1 MPEPAGPE
9 AVTEQAPPLADP
21 ARARA
26 EPLSRDP
33 WWWLPGAITIVTIAS
48 VIVVTLS
55 QLHPGMLLTDTTTTG
70 GDTGAH
76 IAMPK
81 FLETLISHG
90 HLTGWDPG
98 WYDGF
103 PLYTFYFTIPDLFI
117 AVAGW
122 VIPYGVAF
130 KLGTVLGSVLL
141 PICAWACGRFFRLR
155 APLPTLLA
163 AATLPFLFDY
173 TFTIYGG
180 NLFSTLAGEYA
191 YSFSLS
197 LAVLFLG
204 LFACAVREGRYRGWA
219 AVVLAGCV
227 LSHIVP
233 GMYALGGAV
242 ILTIVELLPARWGIG
257 DSALRVGRSDKTALP
272 VPRTRTLWWAG
283 STVAIGLL
291 LSGWWLVPF
300 GLEHAYSSSM
310 GYTNVEG
317 WAQYFREADAWAL
330 VLAGIGAVTAV
341 VVRSRFGIT
350 VTTLGIA
357 SALATALDPQGS
369 LYNVRLLPLW
379 FISVYLMAA
388 WAFGTGCIAVAVAWR
403 RARDRR
409 WRREAE
415 APCSV
420 APPGGP
426 GRWDHPRRPHRPP
439 PAPPRRWGPAAVSGA
454 VVGLLAV
461 MAAVV
466 PPFVVPAS
474 SLPVTLGPNE
484 VTNWS
489 NYNYEGYE
497 GQASYPEY
505 HSLMQTMGSLGKRYG
520 CGRAMWE
527 YSASENR
534 FGTPE
539 ALMLLP
545 YWTNGC
551 IDSME
556 GLLFESSATTPYHF
570 LNQAELSAG
579 PSEPEVGLPYGPLD
593 VVLGVQHLQLLG
605 VKYFMAETPQVEQ
618 EAAADPALQLVA
630 TSGPWTYDYGG
641 VTSHTTWQIYLVKDS
656 PLVTPL
662 VNDPVVLSG
671 VKPGPASWLG
681 SATDEGPAL
690 SWYGDPSKWN
700 VELAQS
706 GPSDWPR
713 TPVSDIRPTVRH
725 VGPTQVTGVT
735 QTDSTVSFHVTRVG
749 TPVLVKVSYFPNWH
763 ANGADGPW
771 RVTPN
776 LHGGRPHQPRRDPQ
790 LRGVE
795 CERPGTPGH
804 AARAGGAGLA
814 VRRARPSKMEA
825 QDESVSP
832 RPGDAGDPR
841 KRQKEQKVSSM
852 SSR

>member
-1 MPEPAGPE
+1 VTAEVPPETAPVAAE
-9 AVTEQAPPLADP
+9 AETS
-21 ARARA
+21 
-26 EPLSRDP
+26 SRGS
-33 WWWLPGAITIVTIAS
+33 WWWVPGAITVITIAS

-55 QLHPGMLLTDTTTTG
+55 QLHPSMLLTNTTTTG

-81 FLETLISHG
+81 FLETLASHG

-117 AVAGW
+117 AIGGW

-130 KLGTVLGSVLL
+130 KLGTILGSVML

-219 AVVLAGCV
+219 AVVLAGTV

-233 GMYALGGAV
+233 GLYALGGAAV
-242 ILTIVELLPARWGIG
+242 LTVVELLPARWGIA
-257 DSALRVGRSDKTALP
+257 DSALRVWRGDPTAVP

-291 LSGWWLVPF
+291 LSGWWLAPF

-330 VLAGIGAVTAV
+330 VLAGLGLLTAV
-341 VVRSRFGIT
+341 ITRSRFGIT

-379 FISVYLMAA
+379 FISVYFMAA
-388 WAFGTGCIAVAVAWR
+388 WAFGTGCMAVATAWR
-403 RARDRR
+403 RSQDRHGER
-409 WRREAE
+409 AAE
-415 APCSV
+415 VPWSADSRPIPPWERPTAPRPRGSGADDV
-420 APPGGP
+420 MT
-426 GRWDHPRRPHRPP
+426 PRR
-439 PAPPRRWGPAAVSGA
+439 ASSRRWGPAAVSGA
-454 VVGLLAV
+454 VLGLLAV
-461 MAAVV
+461 MVAVV
-466 PPFVVPAS
+466 PPFILPAS
-474 SLPVTLGPNE
+474 SLPVTVGSNE

-497 GQASYPEY
+497 GQASYPEF
-505 HSLMQTMGSLGKRYG
+505 HSLMQTMAAMGKQYG

-545 YWTNGC
+545 YETNGC

-579 PSEPEVGLPYGPLD
+579 PSEPEVGLPYGTLN
-593 VVLGVQHLQLLG
+593 VTLGVQHLQLLG
-605 VKYFMAETPQVEQ
+605 VKYFIAETPQVEQ
-618 EAAADPALQLVA
+618 EAAVVPSLQLIA
-630 TSGPWTYDYGG
+630 KTGPWAYNYAGADT
-641 VTSHTTWQIYLVKDS
+641 HTTWDIYLVKDS

-662 VNDPVVLSG
+662 ANDPVVLSG
-671 VKPGPASWLG
+671 VKPGPSSWLG
-681 SATDEGPAL
+681 SAIDEGPAL
-690 SWYGDPSKWN
+690 TWYGDPTKWN

-713 TPVSDIRPTVRH
+713 TSVDDVHPTVKRA
-725 VGPTQVTGVT
+725 GTTQVTAVT
-735 QTDSTVSFHVTRVG
+735 QTDSSISFHVSRVG

-763 ANGADGPW
+763 ASGADGPW

-776 LHGGRPHQPRRDPQ
+776 LMVVVPTSHDVTLTYGSSSADV
-790 LRGVE
+790 L
-795 CERPGTPGH
+795 
-804 AARAGGAGLA
+804 GLA
-814 VRRARPSKMEA
+814 ATAIGLAALVGLFVVPTLRSWRRRARA
-825 QDESVSP
+825 
-832 RPGDAGDPR
+832 
-841 KRQKEQKVSSM
+841 
-852 SSR
+852 

>member
-1 MPEPAGPE
+1 
-9 AVTEQAPPLADP
+9 V
-21 ARARA
+21 
-26 EPLSRDP
+26 
-33 WWWLPGAITIVTIAS
+33 PGAITVVTIAS

-117 AVAGW
+117 AVGGW
-122 VIPYGVAF
+122 IIPYGVAF
-130 KLGTVLGSVLL
+130 KMGTILGSVLL
-141 PICAWACGRFFRLR
+141 PICAWACGRLFRLR

-191 YSFSLS
+191 YSFSLA

-204 LFACAVREGRYRGWA
+204 LFACVIREHRYRGWA
-219 AVVLAGCV
+219 AIVLAGCV

-242 ILTIVELLPARWGIG
+242 ILTLVELLPARWGIG
-257 DSALRVGRSDKTALP
+257 DSGLRVWRGDAERVP
-272 VPRTRTLWWAG
+272 VPRLRTLWWAG

-291 LSGWWLVPF
+291 LSGWWLAPF

-330 VLAGIGAVTAV
+330 VLAGIGAITAV

-350 VTTLGIA
+350 VTLLGIA
-357 SALATALDPQGS
+357 SAIATAVDPQGS

-379 FISVYLMAA
+379 FISVYFMAA
-388 WAFGTGCIAVAVAWR
+388 WAFGAICIAVAKAWR
-403 RARDRR
+403 RAQDRR
-409 WRREAE
+409 WETPVAADPWVQEWPPQPLWEEPRTAEDLASDDLDSADLESDADASDAGNITTTRR
-415 APCSV
+415 AP
-420 APPGGP
+420 A
-426 GRWDHPRRPHRPP
+426 
-439 PAPPRRWGPAAVSGA
+439 RRWGPAAVSGA
-454 VVGLLAV
+454 ILGLLAS
-461 MAAVV
+461 MAVVV
-466 PPFVVPAS
+466 PPFIFPAS
-474 SLPVTLGPNE
+474 MLPVTIGPNQ

-489 NYNYEGYE
+489 NFNYEGYE
-497 GQASYPEY
+497 GQASYPEFKT
-505 HSLMQTMGSLGKRYG
+505 LMQTMEAVGKRYG

-545 YWTNGC
+545 YETNGC
-551 IDSME
+551 IASME

-579 PSEPEVGLPYGPLD
+579 PSEPEVGLPYGSLD
-593 VVLGVQHLQLLG
+593 VTLGVQHLQLLG

-618 EAAADPALQLVA
+618 EANADPSLQLVA
-630 TSGPWTYDYGG
+630 KTGPWAYNYGG
-641 VTSHTTWQIYLVKDS
+641 TETNTTWNIYRIKDA

-662 VNDPVVLSG
+662 ANDPVVLSG

-681 SATDEGPAL
+681 NATKEGPAL
-690 SWYGDPSKWN
+690 SWYGDPTKWN
-700 VELAQS
+700 VELAQD

-713 TPVSDIRPTVRH
+713 TSVDSSAPTVKRA
-725 VGPTQVTGVT
+725 GTTQVTGVT
-735 QTDSTVSFHVTRVG
+735 QTDSSISFHVSKVG
-749 TPVLVKVSYFPNWH
+749 TPVLVKVSYFPNWQADG
-763 ANGADGPW
+763 ANGPW

-776 LHGGRPHQPRRDPQ
+776 LMVVVPTSHDVTLSYGSSSADYLGLFATLVGLGGLVWLCVVPAIR
-790 LRGVE
+790 
-795 CERPGTPGH
+795 
-804 AARAGGAGLA
+804 
-814 VRRARPSKMEA
+814 RRARAAAPTLS
-825 QDESVSP
+825 DSP
-832 RPGDAGDPR
+832 
-841 KRQKEQKVSSM
+841 
-852 SSR
+852 